1 MAKLVYLY
9 FASLDGYVED
19 ERGKFDWTEPDEE
32 VHAFINDLMRPIG
45 TYLYGHRMYEVMAVW
60 ETDPS
65 FAADSPAMSDF
76 ATLWQAADKIVYS
89 TSLAAVSTTRTRIE
103 RAFNPDAVRQ
113 LKGSADHDIG
123 VGGADLAAQALRA
136 GLVDECH
143 LFVAPVVVGSG
154 KPLFPNDLFLTLD
167 LLDVR
172 HFDSGMVY
180 LRYHI
185 RT

>member
-1 MAKLVYLY
+1 
-9 FASLDGYVED
+9 
-19 ERGKFDWTEPDEE
+19 
-32 VHAFINDLMRPIG
+32 
-45 TYLYGHRMYEVMAVW
+45 
-60 ETDPS
+60 
-65 FAADSPAMSDF
+65 
-76 ATLWQAADKIVYS
+76 
-89 TSLAAVSTTRTRIE
+89 
-103 RAFNPDAVRQ
+103 

-172 HFDSGMVY
+172 RFDSGMVY